1 MKRTIKLSVM
11 ALVAM
16 FAFSTVVDAQELE
29 TYTGTNFI
37 IQHPAEFVGED
48 DDWGAGANQWK
59 MDDNHLLTCWY
70 DDDVGED
77 DDWGAGANQWKMDDN
92 HLLTCWYDDDA
103 CKIVEFDMFA
113 AVQKIG
119 MEDKGMT
126 CGDPV
131 INGKICTLRGVKDN
145 QVEYAYVVYFGIK
158 TDSECL
164 RGKFRCLVSDEAKYK
179 PILDTILSTMQL
191 K

>member
-1 MKRTIKLSVM
+1 MKKLF
-11 ALVAM
+11 AM
-16 FAFSTVVDAQELE
+16 VIFAAMCITAGAQELK
-29 TYTGTNFI
+29 TYTGSNFI
-37 IQHPAEFVGED
+37 IQHPAEFI
-48 DDWGAGANQWK
+48 
-59 MDDNHLLTCWY
+59 
-70 DDDVGED
+70 GED

-103 CKIVEFDMFA
+103 CKMVEFDMYA
-113 AVQKIG
+113 AVQKYG

-126 CGDPV
+126 CGEPV
-131 INGKICTLRGVKDN
+131 INGKICTLRGVKDD
-145 QVEYAYVVYFGIK
+145 QVEYAYVVYFGVK

-179 PILDTILSTMQL
+179 PIFDTILSTMQL